1 MEKWPNGIKTWLL
14 SIANGASPKVWWKG
28 RTQINL

>member
-1 MEKWPNGIKTWLL
+1 LL
-14 SIANGASPKVWWKG
+14 SIANGASVKVWWKG